1 MIAQDLV
8 EQSIPSPRPDASERA
23 ASTWHSQM
31 PDDKEMLRAAVEL
44 TRDISAARPAIYWPD
59 MLGSAAL
66 GYTALAGAILL
77 DNPIAAFACG
87 LLASLA
93 LYRALLFI
101 HELTHV
107 HKDAL
112 PGFRFAWNLLVGIP
126 LLIPSFMYEGVHTQH
141 HARTRYGTIEDPEY
155 MPLALMKPWSLPV
168 FALTAILLPPALLV
182 RSAVLVPL
190 GVVIPPLRRLVWER
204 ASALS
209 INPQYRRRPP
219 EGQFARMV
227 FWQELG
233 CSIWAIAELAASFAY
248 GWRPLAIALCVVSFT
263 AFLNQVRTLVAHL
276 WENDGEAMTV
286 TAQYLDSVN
295 VPPPAVLSPLWAP
308 VGLRYHALHHLL
320 PSMPYH
326 SLSEC
331 HRRLSAHLGE
341 DTTYARASYKG
352 LTPLLKRLA
361 GSTMRAR

>member
-1 MIAQDLV
+1 
-8 EQSIPSPRPDASERA
+8 
-23 ASTWHSQM
+23 M
-31 PDDKEMLRAAVEL
+31 PDDREMLRAAVEL
-44 TRDISAARPAIYWPD
+44 TRDLATARAAIYWPD
-59 MLGSAAL
+59 MLGSAL
-66 GYTALAGAILL
+66 VGYAALAGAILL
-77 DNPIAAFACG
+77 TNPLAALACG
-87 LLASLA
+87 LLAAIA

-101 HELTHV
+101 HELTHI

-112 PGFRFAWNLLVGIP
+112 PGFRFGWNLLVGIP

-141 HARTRYGTIEDPEY
+141 HARTRYGTIDDPEY

-182 RSAVLVPL
+182 RSALLVPL
-190 GVVIPPLRRLVWER
+190 GALIPPLRKPVWER

-209 INPQYRRRPP
+209 INPQYRRRKP
-219 EGQFARMV
+219 EGDFARMV

-233 CSIWAIAELAASFAY
+233 CSLWAVALVAASFAY
-248 GWRPLAIALCVVSFT
+248 GWRPLVIALCVVSLT

-295 VPPPAVLSPLWAP
+295 VPPPALLSPLWAP

-326 SLSEC
+326 SLGEC
-331 HRRLSAHLGE
+331 HRRLSAHLGLE
-341 DTTYARASYKG
+341 STYARASYRG
-352 LTPLLKRLA
+352 LMPLLTRLVR
-361 GSTMRAR
+361 STMRAG